1 MSKGLSLH
9 IGLNFVNPD
18 AYNGWDGA
26 LSGCINDA
34 NSMHAIAV
42 SQGFQAE
49 KLIDSQATASQVVS
63 KISQIAGQL
72 QAGDICLLTYS
83 GHGGQLPDQTGQE
96 EDGMDETW
104 VLWDR
109 ELLDNEL
116 HCLWSRFPSGVRI
129 FVSSDSCHSGTVVK
143 MYFKQQQQQQQR
155 TKQRGKVINI
165 QDLKRVSDERLTQS
179 RRIIA
184 SNGLRSAVQ
193 PTKEPKP
200 RFIPIDV
207 SLRSFEKKMDEYRY
221 YGYMAG
227 SKEQN
232 PVSAQLIFISGC
244 QDNQYSYD
252 GDQNGL
258 FTSKLLQVWANGGF
272 SGSHLSFYNQ
282 ISALMPSYQTPN
294 YMTLGMPVEGFINQK
309 PYSVQYAGAVVAGGD
324 GQATPVSTS
333 PRRPSITPPS
343 DWERNNATPPTFQVD
358 KGSNGYYYVELAS
371 DPQLFNY
378 STNGAQ
384 RTKQNFY
391 GTWANDSGVS
401 PRLTNATFQL
411 PLATW
416 NNLKNNG
423 MLYCKVGSTSSS
435 DPGQWEDH
443 MVSLYEEDYNEN
455 APHMEIV
462 GAGVPQPT
470 PSPEPGTGAPSTQG
484 KKISA
489 SVGRGGTNRA
499 EDVLTVQQ
507 LLNLVPFEDGGPE
520 EPLEE
525 DGKIGRMTIGAIED
539 YQGFM
544 GIQQDGLISP
554 TGPTFAALNA
564 RRAQVVAQS
573 SRGKKTAAA
582 RKHEIVL

>member
-63 KISQIAGQL
+63 KICEKSQQL
-72 QAGDICLLTYS
+72 QAGDIFLLTYS
-83 GHGGQLPDQTGQE
+83 GHGGQLPDQTGME

-116 HCLWSRFPSGVRI
+116 YCLWGRFASGVRI
-129 FVSSDSCHSGTVVK
+129 FVSSDSCHSGTVVR
-143 MYFKQQQQQQQR
+143 MLYKQQ
-155 TKQRGKVINI
+155 TKQRGRPLNI
-165 QDLKRVSDERLTQS
+165 DGLKRASEDRLAQN
-179 RRIIA
+179 RKIIG
-184 SNGLRSAVQ
+184 SNGLRSALT

-200 RFIPIDV
+200 RFIPVDV
-207 SLRSFEKKMDEYRY
+207 SLRAFEKKTEEYRY
-221 YGYMAG
+221 YGFMAG

-258 FTSKLLQVWANGGF
+258 FTSKLLQVWANGAF

-294 YMTLGMPVEGFINQK
+294 YMTLGIPIEGFINQK
-309 PYSVQYAGAVVAGGD
+309 PYAVQFAGVVTGGN
-324 GQATPVSTS
+324 GQATPVSTA

-343 DWERNNATPPTFQVD
+343 EWQRDNATPPTFQID
-358 KGSNGYYYVELAS
+358 KGSNAYYYVELAS

-378 STNGAQ
+378 NTHGSQ
-384 RTKQNFY
+384 RTKLNFY
-391 GTWANDSGVS
+391 GTWASDSEVS
-401 PRLTNATFQL
+401 PRLTNPTFQL
-411 PLATW
+411 PMTAW
-416 NNLKNNG
+416 NNLKNNTT
-423 MLYCKVGSTSSS
+423 LYCKVGSTSSAETS
-435 DPGQWEDH
+435 KWDDH
-443 MVSLYEEDYNEN
+443 MVSLYEEEYNTN
-455 APHMEIV
+455 APHMTII
-462 GAGVPQPT
+462 GAGVVQPT
-470 PSPEPGTGAPSTQG
+470 PTPTPEPASGGTTTEGR
-484 KKISA
+484 KISA
-489 SVGRGGTNRA
+489 SVGRGGTNRS

-507 LLNLVPFEDGGPE
+507 LLNLVPFEEGGPE
-520 EPLEE
+520 ELLDE
-525 DGKIGRMTIGAIED
+525 DGRIGRLTIAAIED

-544 GIQQDGLISP
+544 GIQQDGVISP
-554 TGPTFAALNA
+554 TGPTFQALSA
-564 RRAQVVAQS
+564 QRAVPVAQS
-573 SRGKKTAAA
+573 RSGKPAAA
-582 RKHEIVL
+582 GRKQKMAL